1 MRSKRDKL
9 HIGPVDSRKQQNSGP
24 VRRIIRAHNSALREE
39 KADEI
44 REKEYLRSVKMRK
57 STQMTLPI
65 QDVFNGCVLLKDGTY
80 SKIIELSP
88 TNFILK
94 PPAERAAT
102 INRFANLLRI
112 SPDRLHFK
120 SISKRANIERFI
132 DTLKEEQRIE
142 KVPKCKAM
150 HLDQMQLIKNV
161 SEEDSVSRRFF
172 CILTLDPK
180 YDRNTPKDVYEVT
193 AQLNREARELEEQF
207 KQIGNIAV
215 EVDPGQEDTAV
226 LEILYSF
233 ICRRQSSEQPYQDHA
248 RKIVQAYCTEANVP
262 LDSPPYISA
271 TEFIAPDYID
281 FSHSDY
287 YVIDGMYYMTGYVP
301 SNKFPPNGVV
311 SGWTSPFVNAGEGI
325 DVDIW
330 LERKDKNDIQTQ
342 INRTITHSRLSMQS
356 EQDTT
361 SNYEIASSAVNTGF
375 YLKDGFKAGQDF
387 YYMCMMVTVS
397 SETLEGARYIFKELQ
412 RMGLQNDIRIQPA
425 NFHQEEAFNSTL
437 PCGWISKFFF
447 SKGKQNVLTLDAASS
462 YIYTSYS
469 MCDSNGIFLGV
480 NEQNNTP
487 TLIDLFNTDLYRN
500 ANIAILGSSGAGKT
514 FTTQCISL
522 RLRLKQYA
530 VYCIIPKKGIEFKPA
545 CDAVGGQ
552 YMIISG
558 ASPHCINILQIRKP
572 NNDVMKLLYGD
583 GIEQSLLAQKIQS
596 VKNFFTLL
604 FPNISLSEMQGLD
617 IALIRTYEKKGITRD
632 NQSLIEP
639 SDPSKFKEMPI
650 LEDLYKVLRET
661 NKMERVADILEPLVY
676 GSAASFNGHTNVDLD
691 NLYMV
696 FDLDYLSKE
705 LLPVGMYVVL
715 DFVWDKIK
723 EDKTKRKA
731 VIMDELWALIGANAN
746 KTAADYVLNIFK
758 LIRGYGG
765 AAICSTQ
772 DLNDFFAYEDGA
784 YGKGII
790 NACKFKFVLG
800 LEEEEAKRVQDIL
813 ELDNSE
819 IELVKSFRRG
829 KGLICVNHNNVAV
842 DFRASDTEYEL
853 FSTDPKVLS
862 EIAARRRRQR
872 SMVM

>member
-1 MRSKRDKL
+1 
-9 HIGPVDSRKQQNSGP
+9 
-24 VRRIIRAHNSALREE
+24 
-39 KADEI
+39 
-44 REKEYLRSVKMRK
+44 
-57 STQMTLPI
+57 
-65 QDVFNGCVLLKDGTY
+65 
-80 SKIIELSP
+80 
-88 TNFILK
+88 
-94 PPAERAAT
+94 
-102 INRFANLLRI
+102 
-112 SPDRLHFK
+112 
-120 SISKRANIERFI
+120 
-132 DTLKEEQRIE
+132 
-142 KVPKCKAM
+142 
-150 HLDQMQLIKNV
+150 
-161 SEEDSVSRRFF
+161 
-172 CILTLDPK
+172 
-180 YDRNTPKDVYEVT
+180 
-193 AQLNREARELEEQF
+193 
-207 KQIGNIAV
+207 
-215 EVDPGQEDTAV
+215 
-226 LEILYSF
+226 
-233 ICRRQSSEQPYQDHA
+233 
-248 RKIVQAYCTEANVP
+248 
-262 LDSPPYISA
+262 
-271 TEFIAPDYID
+271 
-281 FSHSDY
+281 
-287 YVIDGMYYMTGYVP
+287 
-301 SNKFPPNGVV
+301 
-311 SGWTSPFVNAGEGI
+311 
-325 DVDIW
+325 
-330 LERKDKNDIQTQ
+330 
-342 INRTITHSRLSMQS
+342 
-356 EQDTT
+356 
-361 SNYEIASSAVNTGF
+361 
-375 YLKDGFKAGQDF
+375 
-387 YYMCMMVTVS
+387 
-397 SETLEGARYIFKELQ
+397 
-412 RMGLQNDIRIQPA
+412 
-425 NFHQEEAFNSTL
+425 
-437 PCGWISKFFF
+437 
-447 SKGKQNVLTLDAASS
+447 
-462 YIYTSYS
+462 
-469 MCDSNGIFLGV
+469 
-480 NEQNNTP
+480 
-487 TLIDLFNTDLYRN
+487 
-500 ANIAILGSSGAGKT
+500 
-514 FTTQCISL
+514 
-522 RLRLKQYA
+522 
-530 VYCIIPKKGIEFKPA
+530 
-545 CDAVGGQ
+545 
-552 YMIISG
+552 
-558 ASPHCINILQIRKP
+558 
-572 NNDVMKLLYGD
+572 
-583 GIEQSLLAQKIQS
+583 
-596 VKNFFTLL
+596 
-604 FPNISLSEMQGLD
+604 MQGLD